1 MSEPLVGE
9 AMAGKG
15 QDVSTG
21 ELDKLDD
28 LVLKG
33 GSDGRKKGVVGVAGE
48 QIESSNR
55 RSIIWVATQWRCPF
69 DEEGAPGLDGAN
81 AHSFHNGRGRAT
93 RLRPRVVTKRP
104 FLEGIRPRWFGQRS
118 RATKQT
124 TAQT

>member
-48 QIESSNR
+48 QI
-55 RSIIWVATQWRCPF
+55 
-69 DEEGAPGLDGAN
+69 
-81 AHSFHNGRGRAT
+81 
-93 RLRPRVVTKRP
+93 
-104 FLEGIRPRWFGQRS
+104 
-118 RATKQT
+118 
-124 TAQT
+124 